1 MLKSESLSSDSVQE
15 IFSWI
20 HPTNI
25 LSSVSS
31 SISFPLIKSVFC
43 DSILFIF
50 FVMTWLPMSGLFVA
64 WLSRLLAGF
73 KLILKFHG
81 WICKWRNK
89 KSTRNRNNSFHIAAY
104 FERCNLLKYLEINC
118 SLISTQLHQ
127 VSLYIEQ
134 CKTPWQLRNFE
145 PEQIWSDHTS
155 TLQMIVESYS
165 YWTSMVLMLKKKRI
179 RIERPWRNI
188 YVSVQFSHSVMCNSL
203 RPHGLQHATHPC
215 PSATPRVF
223 SNSCSLSQWCHP
235 TFSASVVTFS
245 CCRQSFPA
253 SGFYQMSQFSISGG
267 QNWSFRFISPSNEY
281 SGLISFRMDWLDL
294 LEDHGTLKSLLQEH
308 SLKASI
314 LWCSAFFTVQLSYP
328 YMTTEK
334 IIALTRQ
341 TFAGRVM

>member
-1 MLKSESLSSDSVQE
+1 MLKSGSLSSDSVQE

-31 SISFPLIKSVFC
+31 SISLPLIKSVFC

-64 WLSRLLAGF
+64 WLSWLLAGF
-73 KLILKFHG
+73 KLILKFHI

-104 FERCNLLKYLEINC
+104 FERCNLLKYLERNC
-118 SLISTQLHQ
+118 SLFSTQLHQ

-155 TLQMIVESYS
+155 TLQMIFESYS
-165 YWTSMVLMLKKKRI
+165 YWTSMVLMLKKKWI
-179 RIERPWRNI
+179 RIERPLRNI

-223 SNSCSLSQWCHP
+223 SNSC
-235 TFSASVVTFS
+235 
-245 CCRQSFPA
+245 
-253 SGFYQMSQFSISGG
+253 
-267 QNWSFRFISPSNEY
+267 
-281 SGLISFRMDWLDL
+281 
-294 LEDHGTLKSLLQEH
+294 
-308 SLKASI
+308 
-314 LWCSAFFTVQLSYP
+314 
-328 YMTTEK
+328 
-334 IIALTRQ
+334 
-341 TFAGRVM
+341 